1 LKNALRREIAKYECS
16 FYTRSHGKLTSPWGK
31 SQWDSRGLSA
41 QVIFSKQD
49 GSRYSQVIKDV
60 NKVEEKKEETD
71 LKV

>member
-1 LKNALRREIAKYECS
+1 
-16 FYTRSHGKLTSPWGK
+16 
-31 SQWDSRGLSA
+31 LSA

-49 GSRYSQVIKDV
+49 GSRYSQGIKDV